1 MVLLRPPFSSKHCFS
16 LRWLRQCS
24 RTLSP
29 ENKFSGPP
37 LRSRGLRCSKFSLQR
52 NFQGLLSI
60 VQLSRF
66 LSFFSSDSLY
76 RLTQRHAFV
85 KNFFHPLPTSFSP
98 ARHSSNAFCLPPVVP
113 PPRLRS
119 AGSQKFSSVIS
130 DRCYLITLEGN
141 CQRFSCFLF
150 ISDNSHIFTV
160 STAKNCDQ
168 HCPIIVHS
176 VFPKTIPPF
185 CIFFF
190 FHTTL

>member
-1 MVLLRPPFSSKHCFS
+1 MLARAVPRKINFPVRRSARAVSAVRNFLFKEIFKGCCLLFSYQGSCRSFQATACIGYHS
-16 LRWLRQCS
+16 AMLLS
-24 RTLSP
+24 RTFFIRFRHL
-29 ENKFSGPP
+29 FLPP
-37 LRSRGLRCSKFSLQR
+37 AILRM
-52 NFQGLLSI
+52 
-60 VQLSRF
+60 
-66 LSFFSSDSLY
+66 
-76 RLTQRHAFV
+76 
-85 KNFFHPLPTSFSP
+85 
-98 ARHSSNAFCLPPVVP
+98 AFCLPPVVP

-119 AGSQKFSSVIS
+119 AGFQKFSSVIS